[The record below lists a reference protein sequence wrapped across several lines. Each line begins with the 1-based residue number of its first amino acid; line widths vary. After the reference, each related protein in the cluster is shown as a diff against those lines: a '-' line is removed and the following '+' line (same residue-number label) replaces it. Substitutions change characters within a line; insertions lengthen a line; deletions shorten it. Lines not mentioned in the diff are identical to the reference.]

1 METEQ
6 KKGTVNTRAL
16 ILCAMFSALI
26 AVGAFIRIPV
36 PVVEFITLQTLF
48 VNLAGLILGK
58 KYGAVSVA
66 VYIAAGLAGAPV
78 FAAGGGP
85 GYIVRPTFGYILG
98 FLAGAF
104 IAGLIRE
111 KSKKLSFGSL
121 LLAGLASIG
130 AIYLF
135 GMTYLYL
142 IRNLYLAAPLG
153 LGELILM
160 SFTLVLAGD
169 IVICIVCALLALRL
183 IPAVRPS
190 AAN

>member
-1 METEQ
+1 
-6 KKGTVNTRAL
+6 
-16 ILCAMFSALI
+16 MFSALI

-111 KSKKLSFGSL
+111 KSKKLSIALKNLSTAGSN
-121 LLAGLASIG
+121 I
-130 AIYLF
+130 I
-135 GMTYLYL
+135 
-142 IRNLYLAAPLG
+142 
-153 LGELILM
+153 
-160 SFTLVLAGD
+160 
-169 IVICIVCALLALRL
+169 ICLTATNINQF
-183 IPAVRPS
+183 S
-190 AAN
+190 